1 MYYANDKKFGFWIK
15 RDTWENTI
23 AKVTFTAIR
32 QVLFFTK
39 LAYRWC

>member
-23 AKVTFTAIR
+23 AKVISTPS
-32 QVLFFTK
+32 
-39 LAYRWC
+39 